1 LAIPSAGRIHIGL
14 RNPTEAISLFPS
26 IGNWSYP
33 CGSHYWIERNRIR
46 WAPAWTDLEIEEAR
60 CEDEEMRAR
69 YYREG
74 GLYDWR
80 DRLHDDVPDE

>member
-1 LAIPSAGRIHIGL
+1 VAPVSVPSDTGGDR
-14 RNPTEAISLFPS
+14 
-26 IGNWSYP
+26 
-33 CGSHYWIERNRIR
+33 
-46 WAPAWTDLEIEEAR
+46 AR
-60 CEDEEMRAR
+60 TRRCAR